1 MAESASGDVVKQ
13 RKAGKDRLWGMVGLL
28 VEFAK
33 VPAKDRQDFDTRL
46 GVPFLGADG
55 YLAASDDAAKARA
68 AATSATATVAA
79 GESAAS

>member
-13 RKAGKDRLWGMVGLL
+13 RKTGPERLWGMVGLL
-28 VEFAK
+28 VEFAM

>member
-13 RKAGKDRLWGMVGLL
+13 RKTGKDRRTVGLL

-55 YLAASDDAAKARA
+55 YLAASDDATKAHT

-79 GESAAS
+79 GESPAS